1 MAQAVSLSIV
11 VPLYNEE
18 ESVERLVAG
27 VLEAGRSF
35 GVPYEL
41 ILVDDGSTDRTW
53 EVVERL
59 KQSTPV
65 LRAVRFR
72 RNYGQTSAMVAGF
85 DHARGEVI
93 VTMDGDLQ
101 NDPADIPAL
110 LRKLDEG
117 YDIVSGWRKDR
128 QDHRSRVLPSQVANW
143 LISRTTGVRLHD
155 YGCSLKAYRAECIR
169 SLHAYGEMHRF
180 FPALASMTGAR
191 VAEMPVRH
199 HPRRFGTSKYGFSRI
214 AKVFSDIFAM
224 NLIIRFS
231 ATPLKGFALGAFPF
245 AVLAAFFGTL
255 SVAAGVSGWTE
266 GKANFFLTAMVL
278 NAVAVL
284 YLGALGVLSELVVS
298 TSDLSHTRLPEVTKR
313 TILWAE
319 PPAAAP
325 SEASAPDEGEMGTQ
339 EEVDRE
345 GRSKVEREERLAR
358 AAAAAGQRTP

>member
-1 MAQAVSLSIV
+1 MSDPVLSIV

-27 VLEAGRSF
+27 VIEAAPTF

-41 ILVDDGSTDRTW
+41 LLVDDGSTDRTW
-53 EVVERL
+53 EVVRRL
-59 KQSTPV
+59 QASTPV
-65 LRAVRFR
+65 LRALRFR
-72 RNYGQTSAMVAGF
+72 RNCGQTSAMVAGF

-110 LRKLDEG
+110 LGKLDEG
-117 YDIVSGWRKDR
+117 YDIVSGWRRDRKD
-128 QDHRSRVLPSQVANW
+128 HTSRVLPSRVANW

-155 YGCSLKAYRAECIR
+155 YGCSLKAYRTACIR
-169 SLHAYGEMHRF
+169 SVNAYGEMHRF

-199 HPRRFGTSKYGFSRI
+199 HPRRFGTSKYGFNRI
-214 AKVFSDIFAM
+214 LKVFSDIFSM

-231 ATPLKGFALGAFPF
+231 ASPLKGFAVCAIPF
-245 AVLAAFFGTL
+245 AALAGFFGVL
-255 SVAAGVSGWTE
+255 SVAAAAGDWTP

-284 YLGALGVLSELVVS
+284 YLAALGVLGELVVN
-298 TSDLSHTRLPEVTKR
+298 TSDLSHTRLPEVTRRALQKIPR
-313 TILWAE
+313 
-319 PPAAAP
+319 PAPAPGETATGEESGVRFAAP
-325 SEASAPDEGEMGTQ
+325 SAATGEGG
-339 EEVDRE
+339 
-345 GRSKVEREERLAR
+345 
-358 AAAAAGQRTP
+358 P